1 MIEKILLTAIALFLL
16 YELMEHVIL
25 PLLGRS
31 FQKKRSIRSGK
42 EGLIGQLAEVVEW
55 KEKSGMVRLNGEYWQ
70 AVGEKSFPVGQE
82 VKVEKIE
89 GLKLTV
95 TSFENSRVKP

>member
-1 MIEKILLTAIALFLL
+1 MGLFLL

-25 PLLGRS
+25 PLLGRFS
-31 FQKKRSIRSGK
+31 QKNRIPRSGS
-42 EGLIGQLAEVVEW
+42 EGLLDQPAEVVEW
-55 KEKSGMVRLNGEYWQ
+55 KGKSGLVRLNGEYWQ
-70 AVGEKSFPVGQE
+70 AVGEKPYPIGHV

-95 TSFENSRVKP
+95 TSFENSNVKS